1 MKLFGIAILLLL
13 FSSFSGLFCRKGS
26 LFWERISL
34 GFSLA
39 GCLAGVAATGM
50 AVAYPDSARLFLP
63 WNMPDAAL
71 ALKIDGLAAAFLFP
85 ALLII
90 AAGSLYGA
98 GYLPCQTDGGRSAW
112 VRFFYGLLATAIVL
126 VLAVDNPV
134 LFLVVW
140 EIMALAGYF
149 LVITERQQDE
159 AHRAG
164 FIYLAATHTGTL
176 ALFALFAL
184 ILALPGNDGLL
195 PAAGT
200 LNGATGLGAGL
211 FLLALVGFGLKAGI
225 MPFHIWLPKAHAAA
239 PSHVSALMSG
249 VMIKMG
255 IYGIMRVTGFFHAI
269 PPWWGWTV
277 LLLGLISG
285 ILGVC
290 YALAQHDLKRLLAYH
305 SVENIGIIL
314 LGLGTALLG
323 VSYRIP
329 ALVGLGM
336 AGALLHVVNHGL
348 FKGLLFLA
356 AGSMIH
362 ATGTR
367 NMNGYGGLL
376 KTMPLT
382 GVFFLGG
389 AIAICGLPPLN
400 GFVSEWLIYLGM
412 LHAGQQPAGGF
423 IGGLLLAVP
432 GLTLIGALALLCFSK
447 VFGLCFL
454 GQPRPQAPVPHEA
467 PVSML
472 VAMGLLLAG
481 CLVIGLAPALV
492 IPLLTAGIDAWQ
504 GGNAGG
510 AVLTDS
516 LIPAGFISL
525 TALLLVMLIGMVL
538 LVNRRLTQRAVTGPV
553 LPTWGC
559 GYAVPLARAQY
570 TTSSYAQMLTDW
582 SAWILRTRT
591 DRKESGGLFRR
602 QSSFAT
608 HTPDMVLDLLI
619 TPVAA
624 WIARGAEKIRHC
636 IQNGIISFYLLYLTI
651 ALCALLSLA
660 FIR

>member
-1 MKLFGIAILLLL
+1 MKLFGTAILLLL
-13 FSSFSGLFCRKGS
+13 LSSFSGLFSRKGS
-26 LFWERISL
+26 LFWERTSL
-34 GFSLA
+34 VFSLT
-39 GCLAGVAATGM
+39 GCVSGMVATAMALAHPEAA
-50 AVAYPDSARLFLP
+50 RFFLP
-63 WNMPDAAL
+63 WNVPGAAL
-71 ALKIDGLAAAFLFP
+71 ALKIDGMAAVFLFP

-90 AAGSLYGA
+90 AAGSLYGT
-98 GYLPCQTDGGRSAW
+98 GYLPCRPRNGKCAW
-112 VRFFYGLLATAIVL
+112 VRFFYGLLSTAIVL
-126 VLAVDNPV
+126 VLAVDNAV

-140 EIMALAGYF
+140 EIMALSGYF
-149 LVITERQQDE
+149 LVITDRQDDE
-159 AHRAG
+159 AHHAG

-176 ALFALFAL
+176 ALFALFAIL
-184 ILALPGNDGLL
+184 LALPGNNLLL
-195 PAAGT
+195 PVGGS
-200 LNGATGLGAGL
+200 LDGATGQAAGL
-211 FLLALVGFGLKAGI
+211 FLLALVGFGFKAGI
-225 MPFHIWLPKAHAAA
+225 MPMHIWLPKAHAAA

-277 LLLGLISG
+277 LALGLVSG

-290 YALAQHDLKRLLAYH
+290 YALAQHDIKRLLAYH

-323 VSYRIP
+323 VAYQVP

-356 AGSMIH
+356 GGSMIH

-367 NMNGYGGLL
+367 RMSGYGGLL

-382 GVFFLGG
+382 GIFFLGG

-412 LHAGQQPAGGF
+412 LHSGQQPAGGL
-423 IGGLLLAVP
+423 IGGVLLAVP
-432 GLTLIGALALLCFSK
+432 GLALIGALALLCFSK

-454 GQPRPQAPVPHEA
+454 GQPRTEAPAPREA

-472 VAMGLLLAG
+472 IAMGLLLAG
-481 CLVIGLAPALV
+481 CLIIGLAPTLV
-492 IPLLTAGIDAWQ
+492 IPLLAAGVDAWQ

-510 AVLTDS
+510 VLFLTDS
-516 LIPAGFISL
+516 VTPTGYISL
-525 TALLLVMLIGMVL
+525 SALLLGLLIITVV
-538 LVNRRLTQRAVTGPV
+538 LVNRRLPKRTVPRV
-553 LPTWGC
+553 PTWGC
-559 GYAVPLARAQY
+559 GYAVPLPRTQY

-582 SAWILRTRT
+582 GGWILRTRT
-591 DRKESGGLFRR
+591 IRKEKGDLFR
-602 QSSFAT
+602 QQASFAT

-619 TPVAA
+619 TPVATS
-624 WIARGAEKIRHC
+624 IARAAERIRHC
-636 IQNGIISFYLLYLTI
+636 IQNGIISYYLFYLAI
-651 ALCALLSLA
+651 ALCALLWLT

>member
-1 MKLFGIAILLLL
+1 MKLFGAAVLLLL
-13 FSSFSGLFCRKGS
+13 LSSVCGLFCRKGS
-26 LFWERISL
+26 LFWERTSL
-34 GFSLA
+34 VFSLI
-39 GCLAGVAATGM
+39 GCLAGVMATAM
-50 AVAYPDSARLFLP
+50 ALAHPDTARFFQP
-63 WNMPDAAL
+63 WNVPSAAL
-71 ALKIDGLAAAFLFP
+71 ALKIDGLAAVFLFP

-90 AAGSLYGA
+90 AAGSVYGTA
-98 GYLPCQTDGGRSAW
+98 YLSCQKESGRCAW
-112 VRFFYGLLATAIVL
+112 VRFFYGLLSTAIVL
-126 VLAVDNPV
+126 VLAVDNAV

-149 LVITERQQDE
+149 LVITDRQEDE

-176 ALFALFAL
+176 ALFAMFAVL
-184 ILALPGNDGLL
+184 LSLPGNTALL
-195 PAAGT
+195 PVGGS
-200 LNGATGLGAGL
+200 LNGATSQAAGL
-211 FLLALVGFGLKAGI
+211 FLLALVGFGFKAGI
-225 MPFHIWLPKAHAAA
+225 IPLHIWLPKAHAAA

-277 LLLGLISG
+277 LALGLVSG

-290 YALAQHDLKRLLAYH
+290 YALAQHDIKRLLAYH

-314 LGLGTALLG
+314 LGLGTALIG
-323 VSYRIP
+323 VSYQVP
-329 ALVGLGM
+329 ALIGLGM
-336 AGALLHVVNHGL
+336 AGGLLHVVNHGL

-367 NMNGYGGLL
+367 RMSSYGGLL

-382 GVFFLGG
+382 GIFFLGG

-412 LHAGQQPAGGF
+412 LHCGQQP
-423 IGGLLLAVP
+423 IGGVLLAVP

-454 GQPRPQAPVPHEA
+454 GQLRAANPAPHES

-472 VAMGLLLAG
+472 IAMGMLLAG
-481 CLVIGLAPALV
+481 CLVIGLGPTLV
-492 IPLLTAGIDAWQ
+492 IPLLAVAVDAWQ
-504 GGNAGG
+504 GGNAG
-510 AVLTDS
+510 AILFLTDS
-516 LIPAGFISL
+516 VTPTGYISL
-525 TALLLVMLIGMVL
+525 SALLLILLIITVVL
-538 LVNRRLTQRAVTGPV
+538 FTKLLKKETAPRV
-553 LPTWGC
+553 PTWGC
-559 GYAVPLARAQY
+559 GYAVPLPRAQY
-570 TTSSYAQMLTDW
+570 TTSSYAQMLTEW
-582 SAWILRTRT
+582 GAWILRTRT
-591 DRKESGGLFRR
+591 IRKEQGGLFR
-602 QSSFAT
+602 QQASFAT
-608 HTPDMVLDLLI
+608 HTPDMALDLLI
-619 TPVAA
+619 TPVATS
-624 WIARGAEKIRHC
+624 IARAAEKIRHF
-636 IQNGIISFYLLYLTI
+636 IQNGIISYYLFYLAL
-651 ALCALLSLA
+651 ALCALLWLT